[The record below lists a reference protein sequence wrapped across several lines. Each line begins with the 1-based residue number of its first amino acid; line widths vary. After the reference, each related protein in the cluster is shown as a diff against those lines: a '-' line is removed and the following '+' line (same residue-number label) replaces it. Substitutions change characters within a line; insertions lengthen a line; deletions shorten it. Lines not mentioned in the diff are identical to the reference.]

1 VEEREMGAG
10 CGAPTLEK
18 AVAAGEGELCGRAT
32 WQSPASV
39 RKGNTV
45 VFTRNR
51 ETIKVERSRLVWPD
65 GYAGPRMDRPD
76 GYAYPNNHTREF
88 LKST

>member
-1 VEEREMGAG
+1 M
-10 CGAPTLEK
+10 LEK
-18 AVAAGEGELCGRAT
+18 AVVDGEGELCGRAT

-39 RKGNTV
+39 RKENII

-65 GYAGPRMDRPD
+65 GYAGPRTDRPD
-76 GYAYPNNHTREF
+76 EYA
-88 LKST
+88 